1 MRTPAA
7 FIALLLTCV
16 DGNSADQLDG
26 HLPKM
31 IYPGTKRVDVTE
43 QHFGQTIVDPYRWLE
58 KNGSQ
63 DPAVRSWIDAQNAV
77 TRSYLDTLPGRDHF
91 RKRMTELLDYD
102 RYTVPRKRGDRYFF
116 NVIKGN
122 ENQPSL
128 YVREGVFGDSRVLID
143 PNSWSEDGA
152 DAVGIWNASDDGRL
166 LAFGTQK
173 EGSDWRTLRVLDVD
187 SGQILDDVVEW
198 ARFTR
203 IAWAPDGSGFFYSRV
218 PKPADETTDAVVA
231 NHAVYFHRLGTE
243 QAEDRLIYA
252 TPERPDLLHGADRV
266 SGGRYLTI
274 SSTPGTNESSLTI
287 IDLASGDWKPRTVVA
302 DMDSAWY
309 VIGNDQQTLFLATT
323 QDAGRARIVSLDLT
337 DKNPKPK
344 EIIAEAAD
352 GAVLD
357 SAILAGDKLLVNYQ
371 IDVKAELRRFTLDGK
386 PDGTVKLPGVG
397 SARFLEGDAGQA
409 FFVFTSYDAPIAVYR
424 YDTTS
429 EVVTPWAEQ
438 KVPIDLDKIHVEQ
451 RFYRSRDNTEVPMFI
466 IRRKD
471 VTRPAPTLLY
481 AYGGFGLSQ
490 SPIYDPMRL
499 AWVEQG
505 GVLAVANIRGGGE
518 YGQAWHRAARL
529 DKKQNSFDDFIA
541 AAEFLKKAGITSPKG
556 LAIQGESA
564 GGMLVG
570 AVTNQRPDLFDVALP
585 GVGVMDMLRYD
596 RFTGGALWTGEYGN
610 PADEKSFRNLLRY
623 SPYHTIRDGK
633 DYPAILATT
642 ADADDRVVPAH
653 TFKYVAALQAA
664 DLGQKPRLVRIET
677 RAGHGSGLPVDKAV
691 AQNAEIFS
699 FAAYWT
705 GLKIVPGK

>member
-466 IRRKD
+466 VRSHATCLGGTGRSARGRKHSRR
-471 VTRPAPTLLY
+471 
-481 AYGGFGLSQ
+481 
-490 SPIYDPMRL
+490 
-499 AWVEQG
+499 W
-505 GVLAVANIRGGGE
+505 
-518 YGQAWHRAARL
+518 
-529 DKKQNSFDDFIA
+529 
-541 AAEFLKKAGITSPKG
+541 
-556 LAIQGESA
+556 
-564 GGMLVG
+564 
-570 AVTNQRPDLFDVALP
+570 
-585 GVGVMDMLRYD
+585 
-596 RFTGGALWTGEYGN
+596 
-610 PADEKSFRNLLRY
+610 
-623 SPYHTIRDGK
+623 
-633 DYPAILATT
+633 
-642 ADADDRVVPAH
+642 RV
-653 TFKYVAALQAA
+653 
-664 DLGQKPRLVRIET
+664 
-677 RAGHGSGLPVDKAV
+677 
-691 AQNAEIFS
+691 
-699 FAAYWT
+699 WT
-705 GLKIVPGK
+705 GLASRRPARQKAEFVRRLHRCR

>member
-466 IRRKD
+466 VRRKD

-518 YGQAWHRAARL
+518 YGQAWHRAAQL

-664 DLGQKPRLVRIET
+664 DLGQKPRLVRIEA

>member
-323 QDAGRARIVSLDLT
+323 QDAARGRIVSLDLT

-466 IRRKD
+466 VRRKD

-518 YGQAWHRAARL
+518 YGQAWHRAAQL

-664 DLGQKPRLVRIET
+664 DLGQKPRLVRIEA

>member
-63 DPAVRSWIDAQNAV
+63 DPTVRSWIDAQNAV

-143 PNSWSEDGA
+143 PNSSSEDGA

-187 SGQILDDVVEW
+187 SGRILDDVVEW

-466 IRRKD
+466 VRRKD

-518 YGQAWHRAARL
+518 YGQAWHRAAQL

-664 DLGQKPRLVRIET
+664 DLGQKPRLVRIEA